1 MAKSQNK
8 IKAFSDRFNE
18 GLADKGWQHLPDSE
32 LCKKFGKGNTTVWNW
47 KNAVKMP
54 AIETAIDIAIVLGVC
69 VDWLLTGRGRK
80 HPESPGEDG
89 DDGDG
94 SHLDISDLPH
104 QEQVTLRALVYAI
117 QEQNAEYEKKVNS
130 A

>member
-54 AIETAIDIAIVLGVC
+54 AIETAIDIAIVLDVC

-80 HPESPGEDG
+80 HPSVVDDDD
-89 DDGDG
+89 DDGGVTLDLTG
-94 SHLDISDLPH
+94 LSH
-104 QEQVTLRALVYAI
+104 EQQVHLRALVHAV
-117 QEQNAEYEKKVNS
+117 QEQIAGYEKNKVS
-130 A
+130 